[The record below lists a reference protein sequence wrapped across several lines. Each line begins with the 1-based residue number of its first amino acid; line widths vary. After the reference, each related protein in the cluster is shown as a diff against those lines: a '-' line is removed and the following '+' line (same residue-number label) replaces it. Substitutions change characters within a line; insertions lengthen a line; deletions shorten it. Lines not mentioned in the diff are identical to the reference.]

1 MYAYV
6 YSASAQ
12 SDVTHTTDDEA
23 LGGGNSGRRGRGR
36 SGGKAKARERA
47 TADAASLTSSTAD
60 LEVSRDDAAR
70 KDRLSEQLRE
80 TVAWGE
86 LWFSKGTLPR
96 SVPGDGATTLPRR
109 ARVVGVDEGASSDD
123 VTRVRI

>member
-1 MYAYV
+1 MPV
-6 YSASAQ
+6 YPASAQ

-36 SGGKAKARERA
+36 SGGKAKARKRA

-70 KDRLSEQLRE
+70 KDRLSEQLRV
-80 TVAWGE
+80 TVVWGK
-86 LWFSKGTLPR
+86 LWFR
-96 SVPGDGATTLPRR
+96 REHCRGACPATEPPPCRDAR
-109 ARVVGVDEGASSDD
+109 A
-123 VTRVRI
+123 